1 MTQCERCSKRDNCK
15 TYQESLND
23 TSKFLFGCSD
33 GDDNDEED
41 DT

>member
-15 TYQESLND
+15 TYQESLKD
-23 TSKFLFGCSD
+23 TERFLFGCTE
-33 GDDNDEED
+33 GDDEKED